1 MKIEKVSVYTCPQ
14 PLKIPF
20 THASSGYIDHLD
32 GVYVCLEAEGVKG
45 WGEVRGNCSYF
56 TGDTTGAVVS
66 SIVTTIA
73 PKLVGLD
80 AENLNVLH
88 DIISRSIV
96 GNLAAKDACDS
107 AAYDL
112 CGKLQNKPAWSLLG
126 GKRHDI
132 LPSEENIPFMPVD
145 QAEALAR
152 QILTQGSR
160 FIKVRVG
167 GKSLRYDIERVSA
180 VWNVI
185 RESGFADD
193 VVFSV
198 DANCAWDTRSAIR
211 NINELA
217 KYGVTI
223 VEQPVRFDS
232 VSQLRELKAS
242 IPTKLFGD
250 ESVASI
256 EDFVR
261 WTDLGLIDGVHI
273 KLIKCG
279 GITNAIRLTH
289 LAEAHHISYMIGSMD
304 EGMMAIAA
312 AVAVGAVSNT
322 DLFEVHGHVRIAN
335 DPTTGLIVRG
345 SNVLVPNTPGLGV
358 QVDES
363 RLTLCAEIKES

>member
-1 MKIEKVSVYTCPQ
+1 MRYT
-14 PLKIPF
+14 
-20 THASSGYIDHLD
+20 ASAP
-32 GVYVCLEAEGVKG
+32 CAEQRLRIK
-45 WGEVRGNCSYF
+45 
-56 TGDTTGAVVS
+56 
-66 SIVTTIA
+66 SI
-73 PKLVGLD
+73 
-80 AENLNVLH
+80 
-88 DIISRSIV
+88 
-96 GNLAAKDACDS
+96 
-107 AAYDL
+107 
-112 CGKLQNKPAWSLLG
+112 
-126 GKRHDI
+126 
-132 LPSEENIPFMPVD
+132 
-145 QAEALAR
+145 
-152 QILTQGSR
+152 
-160 FIKVRVG
+160 
-167 GKSLRYDIERVSA
+167 
-180 VWNVI
+180 
-185 RESGFADD
+185 
-193 VVFSV
+193 
-198 DANCAWDTRSAIR
+198 
-211 NINELA
+211 
-217 KYGVTI
+217 VTI

-345 SNVLVPNTPGLGV
+345 SDVLVPNTPGLGV

>member
-1 MKIEKVSVYTCPQ
+1 MKIEKISVYTCPQ
-14 PLKIPF
+14 PLKVPF
-20 THASSGYIDHLD
+20 IHASSGYIDHLE
-32 GVYVCLEAEGVKG
+32 GVYVCLQAEGIKG

-56 TGDTTGAVVS
+56 TGDTTGAITSTIVS
-66 SIVTTIA
+66 TIA
-73 PKLVGLD
+73 PKLLGLD

-88 DIISRSIV
+88 DAITGSIV
-96 GNLAAKDACDS
+96 GNLAAKDVCDS

-112 CGKLQNKPAWSLLG
+112 CGKLQKRPVWEILG
-126 GKRHDI
+126 GKRRDV
-132 LPSEENIPFMPVD
+132 LPSEENIPFMSVK
-145 QAEALAR
+145 QAETLA
-152 QILTQGSR
+152 QQVLAQGSR

-185 RESGFADD
+185 CENGFADD

-198 DANCAWDTRSAIR
+198 DANCAWDTRTAIR
-211 NINELA
+211 NIIELA

-223 VEQPVRFDS
+223 VEQPVRFES
-232 VSQLRELKAS
+232 VSQLRELKGA

-261 WTDLGLIDGVHI
+261 WTDLGLIDGIHI

-289 LAEAHHISYMIGSMD
+289 LAEAHNISYMIGSMD

-322 DLFEVHGHVRIAN
+322 ELFEVHGHVRIAN
-335 DPTTGLIVRG
+335 DPTTGLVVRG
-345 SNVLVPNTPGLGV
+345 SDVLVPDTPGLGV
-358 QVDES
+358 YVDES
-363 RLTLCAEIKES
+363 RLTLCAEVKLN